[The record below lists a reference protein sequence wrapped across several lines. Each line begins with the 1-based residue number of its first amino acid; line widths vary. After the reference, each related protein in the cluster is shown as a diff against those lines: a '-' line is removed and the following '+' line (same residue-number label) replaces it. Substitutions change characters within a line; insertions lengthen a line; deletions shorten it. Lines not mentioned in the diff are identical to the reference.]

1 MDDAFWGV
9 LNLSQIFPVGS
20 GDRKNLQY
28 QSDVWRTPA
37 FHVFLSVAL
46 DLNIVSGNFCYSN
59 LKLYSFVLIL
69 HLSNQIIV
77 QQAHQK
83 NPFVRLVAYSINV
96 RFQAGGIGNIQTEI
110 YRVLAWTGKINLF
123 EPKRGLFEYRFPR
136 GEINYTFMRPYFI
149 YESLSAVFWSV
160 KFSCQFVNNMHSLT
174 LHLRHILYKIR
185 P

>member
-1 MDDAFWGV
+1 MYSFF
-9 LNLSQIFPVGS
+9 IFRIKS
-20 GDRKNLQY
+20 
-28 QSDVWRTPA
+28 
-37 FHVFLSVAL
+37 
-46 DLNIVSGNFCYSN
+46 
-59 LKLYSFVLIL
+59 LYSRHIK
-69 HLSNQIIV
+69 
-77 QQAHQK
+77 K

-149 YESLSAVFWSV
+149 YESLSVVFWSV

-174 LHLRHILYKIR
+174 LHLKIGTSLINIQKEENSLSNKFINFC
-185 P
+185 